1 MSEQP
6 SAQQPPRMRRGT
18 LLVVGLLIALV
29 LAGIASHYA
38 SSDPDGLSRVAQD
51 KGFAS
56 TEKES
61 AAADSPLAGYGTT
74 GVDSSR
80 LSGGIAG
87 VIGVVTTFAV
97 AGGVLLLLRRR
108 SEDEHPSEIP
118 SRHPSDSGAR

>member
-1 MSEQP
+1 
-6 SAQQPPRMRRGT
+6 MRRGT

-118 SRHPSDSGAR
+118 SRQPSDSGAR